1 MSSTANSVPHE
12 DYRHLRE
19 SAAIGAIAPRQQ
31 IAVAGPDRATYLQ
44 GLLTND
50 IPALSPGTGCYS
62 AWLTPQG
69 RMLTDMHVL
78 ESGGMILLDVPAET
92 ADATRER
99 LEQFIFTEDVQV
111 ESLAGKLTSVWIHG
125 PKAPAVVGR
134 VLLDAPGR
142 SDQPSLASGELRR
155 SAVALAK
162 AERTS
167 PTGLAAWRDYQHAP
181 LQFRGQPVSV
191 ARIDQL
197 GVPGFCVHLEPS
209 RERDLIGALTEA
221 GAREVSREA
230 LEAARIEAGYPIFGV
245 DMTDDTIPLE
255 AGIEDRAISMSKG
268 CYVGQE
274 VIIRVL
280 HRGHGRVA
288 RKLVSLRIAG
298 LVPERGAR
306 LFAADRDV
314 GFVTS
319 AAASPRLGTVAM
331 GYVHRDFVATGTT
344 IEVVADSG
352 RVPAT
357 VTERAI
363 LSGA

>member
-1 MSSTANSVPHE
+1 MFSKANSVPHE
-12 DYRHLRE
+12 DYRHIRE
-19 SAAIGAIAPRQQ
+19 EAAIGAVAPRQQ

-50 IPALSPGTGCYS
+50 IPSLSAGTGCYS

-99 LEQFIFTEDVQV
+99 LEQFIFTENVQV
-111 ESLAGKLTSVWIHG
+111 ESLAGSLTGVWIHG
-125 PKAPAVVGR
+125 PKAPSVLER
-134 VLLDAPGR
+134 VLG
-142 SDQPSLASGELRR
+142 PS
-155 SAVALAK
+155 
-162 AERTS
+162 ERTG
-167 PTGLAAWRDYQHAP
+167 PTVLAGWRDYQHSP
-181 LQFRGQPVSV
+181 LEFHGQPVSV

-197 GVPGFCVHLEPS
+197 GVPGFCVYLEPS
-209 RERDLIGALTEA
+209 RERDLMAALVEA
-221 GAREVSREA
+221 GAREVSGDA
-230 LEAARIEAGYPIFGV
+230 IEAARIEAGYPVFGV

-288 RKLVSLRIAG
+288 RKLVNLRIDSG
-298 LVPERGAR
+298 VPPRGSR

-319 AAASPRLGTVAM
+319 AADSPRLGTIAL
-331 GYVHRDFVATGTT
+331 GYVHRDFVAPGTR
-344 IEVVADSG
+344 IEATTDAG

-357 VTERAI
+357 VTERVI

>member
-1 MSSTANSVPHE
+1 MDH
-12 DYRHLRE
+12 YRHIRE
-19 SAAIGAIAPRQQ
+19 EAAIGAVAPRHQ

-78 ESGGMILLDVPAET
+78 ESGSLILLDVPAET
-92 ADATRER
+92 TEATRER

-111 ESLAGKLTSVWIHG
+111 ASLAESLTGIWIHG
-125 PKAPAVVGR
+125 PKAADVLERVSGR
-134 VLLDAPGR
+134 PDTTG
-142 SDQPSLASGELRR
+142 
-155 SAVALAK
+155 
-162 AERTS
+162 
-167 PTGLAAWRDYQHAP
+167 PTGLAAWPDYRHTQ
-181 LQFRGQPVSV
+181 LEFREQPVSV

-197 GVPGFCVHLEPS
+197 GVPGFCVYVERV
-209 RERDLIGALTEA
+209 REQDLIAALTSA
-221 GAREVSREA
+221 GARVVSA
-230 LEAARIEAGYPIFGV
+230 QAIEAARVEAGYPVFGV

-255 AGIEDRAISMSKG
+255 AGIEDRAISLTKG

-280 HRGHGRVA
+280 HRGHGRVV
-288 RKLVSLRIAG
+288 RKLVGLRIEG
-298 LVPERGAR
+298 PVPQRGAR

-319 AAASPRLGTVAM
+319 AAESPRLGTIAM
-331 GYVHRDFVATGTT
+331 GYVHRDFLAAGTRVEAATEG
-344 IEVVADSG
+344 G

-357 VTERAI
+357 VTERLI

>member
-1 MSSTANSVPHE
+1 MD
-12 DYRHLRE
+12 DYRHIRE
-19 SAAIGAIAPRQQ
+19 GAAVGAIAPRHQL
-31 IAVAGPDRATYLQ
+31 AVAGPDRATYLQ

-78 ESGGMILLDVPAET
+78 ESGSMILLDVPAET
-92 ADATRER
+92 TAATRER

-111 ESLAGKLTSVWIHG
+111 ASLAESLAGVWVHG
-125 PKAPAVVGR
+125 PKAAAVLEG
-134 VLLDAPGR
+134 VLGG
-142 SDQPSLASGELRR
+142 S
-155 SAVALAK
+155 
-162 AERTS
+162 ERTR
-167 PTGLAAWRDYQHAP
+167 PTGLAAWRDYQHT
-181 LQFRGQPVSV
+181 QSEFRGQPVSV

-197 GVPGFCVHLEPS
+197 GVPGFCVYVEQA
-209 RERDLIGALTEA
+209 REQDLVAALTDA
-221 GAREVSREA
+221 GARVVSAEA
-230 LEAARIEAGYPIFGV
+230 FAAARIEAGYPIFGV

-255 AGIEDRAISMSKG
+255 AGIEDRAISLTKG

-280 HRGHGRVA
+280 HRGHGRVV
-288 RKLVSLRIAG
+288 RKLVSLRIEG
-298 LVPERGAR
+298 PVPQRGAR

-319 AAASPRLGTVAM
+319 VAESPRLGTIAM
-331 GYVHRDFVATGTT
+331 GYVHRDFLTAGTKLEAATD
-344 IEVVADSG
+344 AA

-357 VTERAI
+357 VTERLI

>member
-1 MSSTANSVPHE
+1 MISKANSTLHE
-12 DYRHLRE
+12 DYRHIRE
-19 SAAIGAIAPRQQ
+19 EAGIGAIAPRQQ

-50 IPALSPGTGCYS
+50 IPSLSAGTGCYS

-78 ESGGMILLDVPAET
+78 ESGEMILLDVPAET
-92 ADATRER
+92 VDATRDR
-99 LEQFIFTEDVQV
+99 LEQFIFTENVQV
-111 ESLAGKLTSVWIHG
+111 ESLAGKLSGVWIHG
-125 PKAPAVVGR
+125 PEAPAIVGR
-134 VLLDAPGR
+134 VMGIEG
-142 SDQPSLASGELRR
+142 LAS
-155 SAVALAK
+155 
-162 AERTS
+162 
-167 PTGLAAWRDYQHAP
+167 WHDYQHA
-181 LQFRGQPVSV
+181 QSV

-197 GVPGFCVHLEPS
+197 GVPGFCLYLEPS
-209 RERDLIGALTEA
+209 REREVIAALVDA
-221 GAREVSREA
+221 GAREVSHEA
-230 LEAARIEAGYPIFGV
+230 IEAARIEAGYPVFGV

-255 AGIEDRAISMSKG
+255 AGIEDRAISLSKG

-288 RKLVSLRIAG
+288 RKLVTLRIDSV
-298 LVPERGAR
+298 VPPRGAR

-319 AAASPRLGTVAM
+319 AAMSPRLGAIAM
-331 GYVHRDFVATGTT
+331 GYVHRDFVAPGTAVEAAT
-344 IEVVADSG
+344 DAG
-352 RVPAT
+352 RAAAT
-357 VTERAI
+357 VTERVI

>member
-1 MSSTANSVPHE
+1 MPPHD
-12 DYRHLRE
+12 DYRAIRE
-19 SAAIGAIAPRQQ
+19 NAAIGAVAPRQQ
-31 IAVAGPDRATYLQ
+31 IAVAGPDRASYLQ

-50 IPALSPGTGCYS
+50 IPALSAGTGCYS

-78 ESGGMILLDVPAET
+78 ESDSMILLDVPAET
-92 ADATRER
+92 AEATRDR
-99 LEQFIFTEDVQV
+99 LEQFIFTENVQV
-111 ESLAGKLTSVWIHG
+111 ELLAGKMTGVWVHG
-125 PKAPAVVGR
+125 PK
-134 VLLDAPGR
+134 
-142 SDQPSLASGELRR
+142 S
-155 SAVALAK
+155 SAVL
-162 AERTS
+162 EQVMGI
-167 PTGLAAWRDYQHAP
+167 TGLAAWRDYQHA
-181 LQFRGQPVSV
+181 QSV

-197 GVPGFCVHLEPS
+197 SVPGYCVYLEPS
-209 RERDLIGALTEA
+209 RERELIGALVEA
-221 GAREVSREA
+221 GAREVA
-230 LEAARIEAGYPIFGV
+230 ADAINAARIEAGYPVFGV

-288 RKLVSLRIAG
+288 RKLVGLRIDG
-298 LVPERGAR
+298 QVPERGAR

-319 AAASPRLGTVAM
+319 AAESPRRGTIAM
-331 GYVHRDFVATGTT
+331 GYVHRDFVNPGTA
-344 IEVVADSG
+344 IEVATATG
-352 RVPAT
+352 RVPAS
-357 VTERAI
+357 VTERLI

>member
-1 MSSTANSVPHE
+1 MFSKADSALHE
-12 DYRHLRE
+12 DYRRLRE
-19 SAAIGAIAPRQQ
+19 EAGIGAIAPRQQ

-50 IPALSPGTGCYS
+50 IPSLSAGTGCYS

-92 ADATRER
+92 ADATRDR
-99 LEQFIFTEDVQV
+99 LEQFIFTENVQV
-111 ESLAGKLTSVWIHG
+111 ESLAGTLSGVWIHG
-125 PKAPAVVGR
+125 PEAPAIIAR
-134 VLLDAPGR
+134 VL
-142 SDQPSLASGELRR
+142 SDPPS
-155 SAVALAK
+155 
-162 AERTS
+162 
-167 PTGLAAWRDYQHAP
+167 LAAWREYQHAP
-181 LQFRGQPVSV
+181 VEFRGHSVSV

-197 GVPGFCVHLEPS
+197 GMPGFCLYLEPS
-209 RERDLIGALTEA
+209 RRREVMTALVEA
-221 GAREVSREA
+221 GAHEVSHDA
-230 LEAARIEAGYPIFGV
+230 IEAARIEARYPVFGV

-288 RKLVSLRIAG
+288 RKLVTLRIDSV
-298 LVPERGAR
+298 VPPRGAK

-319 AAASPRLGTVAM
+319 AAMSPRLGAIAM
-331 GYVHRDFVATGTT
+331 GYVHRDFVAPGTS
-344 IEVVADSG
+344 IEVTTDAG
-352 RVPAT
+352 RAAAT
-357 VTERAI
+357 VTERVI

>member
-1 MSSTANSVPHE
+1 MALDE
-12 DYRHLRE
+12 DYGHIRE
-19 SAAIGAIAPRQQ
+19 EAAIGAIAPRQQ

-92 ADATRER
+92 ADATRQR
-99 LEQFIFTEDVQV
+99 LEQFIFTESV
-111 ESLAGKLTSVWIHG
+111 EVELLAGKLTGVWIHG
-125 PKAPAVVGR
+125 PKAPAVIGR
-134 VLLDAPGR
+134 VLSDPPGPGR
-142 SDQPSLASGELRR
+142 SERTGPA
-155 SAVALAK
+155 ALAV
-162 AERTS
+162 
-167 PTGLAAWRDYQHAP
+167 WRDYQHAP
-181 LQFRGQPVSV
+181 LEFQGQLVSV

-209 RERDLIGALTEA
+209 RERDLIAALTEA

-230 LEAARIEAGYPIFGV
+230 IEAARIEAGYPVFGV

-255 AGIEDRAISMSKG
+255 AGIDDRALSMTKG

-288 RKLVSLRIAG
+288 RKLVNLRVGGA
-298 LVPERGAR
+298 VPPRGAR
-306 LFAADRDV
+306 VFAADRDV

-319 AAASPRLGTVAM
+319 AAASPRLGTIALA
-331 GYVHRDFVATGTT
+331 YVHRDFLAPGTT
-344 IEVVADSG
+344 LEAATDAG
-352 RVPAT
+352 RAAAT
-357 VTERAI
+357 VTERVI